1 MWMEVHLCYVKA
13 KSQARNMSQR
23 YNDNTKRPKIMYL
36 SKRMHLKRCHN
47 FT

>member
-1 MWMEVHLCYVKA
+1 MWMEVHLCHVKA

-36 SKRMHLKRCHN
+36 YKRMHLKRCHN